1 MLVSAGPISTGEVGS
16 GKAEARNRIIWRGGE
31 CPLEC
36 GGGILDAPLGQ
47 TGPPQIDERG
57 NRPGVDADHGLEF
70 ADGVIDVS
78 LFEQGEAEIR
88 SRAEVSRAV
97 AKTVP

>member
-1 MLVSAGPISTGEVGS
+1 MLVSAGPISTGQVGS
-16 GKAEARNRIIWRGGE
+16 GEAEAGDRIIWRGGE

-47 TGPPQIDERG
+47 AGPAEIDERG
-57 NRPGVDADHGLEF
+57 NRPGVDTDHGLELP
-70 ADGVIDVS
+70 DGVIDVS

-88 SRAEVSRAV
+88 SRAEVSGAV
-97 AKTVP
+97 TETVP